1 MSTSLITEYR
11 ATQEAIEELQQRLQA
26 LSQDQ
31 KLQQELEFVQKLRAL
46 MAEYGKSLPAII
58 AILDPQA
65 AKNSRASQPAK
76 ASSSRR
82 SRKTK
87 QYKNPNTG
95 EVIETKGGNHKT
107 LKEWKAQYGND
118 TVENWM
124 TLLD

>member
-1 MSTSLITEYR
+1 MSTSLISEYR

-31 KLQQELEFVQKLRAL
+31 KLQQELEFEQKLRAL

-82 SRKTK
+82 RPSLPR
-87 QYKNPNTG
+87 PRSCCACRVHTG
-95 EVIETKGGNHKT
+95 SAAR
-107 LKEWKAQYGND
+107 WPS
-118 TVENWM
+118 
-124 TLLD
+124 